1 MSGTVF
7 GGEDADVEIIHPAK
21 RFFAGGPESVRGY
34 GLNLLGPTVLVMSD
48 LDDCGSGFLTPEE
61 LQMCANRLPPTA
73 FDERPVGGNLLFEAS
88 IELRLPV
95 GQKFVV
101 VGFVDSGQVW
111 RSDDDRVSLVATPGV
126 GIRYR
131 SPVGPLRMD
140 LGYNPA
146 GPVYKPVVAV
156 RSETGAIVEL
166 PDEVVY
172 NPYTWDNPSFFT
184 EFFRRIQ
191 LQFSIGE
198 AF

>member
-1 MSGTVF
+1 
-7 GGEDADVEIIHPAK
+7 
-21 RFFAGGPESVRGY
+21 
-34 GLNLLGPTVLVMSD
+34 
-48 LDDCGSGFLTPEE
+48 
-61 LQMCANRLPPTA
+61 
-73 FDERPVGGNLLFEAS
+73 
-88 IELRLPV
+88 
-95 GQKFVV
+95 
-101 VGFVDSGQVW
+101 
-111 RSDDDRVSLVATPGV
+111 
-126 GIRYR
+126 
-131 SPVGPLRMD
+131 MD